1 MGMSS
6 TLRERI
12 HMRKM
17 TITNAL
23 IFIRQILYFELCDI
37 PKIILVVTALHTLQ
51 LRMSYSRVLESKRRK
66 FVVMPLE
73 LAIWTPMSSFMHQFR
88 VCHYN
93 RVPLLITLGLK
104 HSVISSTSL
113 HIRCVP
119 KQLSWMFLMA
129 ARQA

>member
-66 FVVMPLE
+66 FVVM
-73 LAIWTPMSSFMHQFR
+73 Q
-88 VCHYN
+88 
-93 RVPLLITLGLK
+93 LG
-104 HSVISSTSL
+104 
-113 HIRCVP
+113 
-119 KQLSWMFLMA
+119 A
-129 ARQA
+129 